1 MRVNK
6 SYFLLAAL
14 PALTLAACTANEQI
28 ASSRASAAPV
38 TSAQPLP
45 AGGARWGNSV
55 AAMADQYN
63 RPHPGPV
70 AAGASAW
77 VAPAPPPAMVVASL
91 PPATP
96 PAPPPAAVANR
107 QPAPAAAPAAARPAV
122 DAANM
127 VRPEAAAADTPA
139 SAPAPAATLS
149 AATREAG
156 RKLFNDYS
164 CGSCHGLADAG
175 AGGSIGPGLDRNPR
189 LTKDYVVDIV
199 KTGRG
204 AMPSFAGQMSD
215 TEIATLAEYI
225 VGVSRK

>member
-6 SYFLLAAL
+6 TYLCLAAMPVL
-14 PALTLAACTANEQI
+14 ALAACTANEQV
-28 ASSRASAAPV
+28 ASNRASTTPV
-38 TSAQPLP
+38 AVSAQPQP
-45 AGGARWGNSV
+45 GGGARWGDSI
-55 AAMADQYN
+55 ATMADQYN
-63 RPHPGPV
+63 RPHPGAV
-70 AAGASAW
+70 AAAGASSW
-77 VAPAPPPAMVVASL
+77 VAASPPPAMVATNL

-107 QPAPAAAPAAARPAV
+107 QPAPAAAPARPAI

-139 SAPAPAATLS
+139 PAAAPATTLS

-164 CGSCHGLADAG
+164 CGTCHGLADAG
-175 AGGSIGPGLDRNPR
+175 AAGSIGPGLDRNPR

-204 AMPSFAGQMSD
+204 AMPSFGGQMSD
-215 TEIATLAEYI
+215 AEIATLAEYI